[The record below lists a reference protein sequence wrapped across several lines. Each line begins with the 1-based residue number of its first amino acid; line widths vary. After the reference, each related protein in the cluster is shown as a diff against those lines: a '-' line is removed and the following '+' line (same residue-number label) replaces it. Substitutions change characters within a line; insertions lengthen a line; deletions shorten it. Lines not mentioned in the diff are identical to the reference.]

1 MNQVNILLC
10 PYNYV
15 LSPSTRKIIE
25 LNIENAIIVFDEAHN
40 IENIAEDSCSR
51 KLLRKSL
58 DFTHLMKT
66 GDT

>member
-40 IENIAEDSCSR
+40 IERISKDCCSHSIE
-51 KLLRKSL
+51 LNDL
-58 DFTHLMKT
+58 DYI
-66 GDT
+66 